1 MLQPP
6 GEIAAGARQSPSC
19 LEGDLYESGELLVSA
34 DSLHIRTPLLSLIAG
49 ILYIYI
55 YAHDGQEG
63 EKIQSVQLFASES

>member
-1 MLQPP
+1 VLQPP

-49 ILYIYI
+49 IIYI

-63 EKIQSVQLFASES
+63 ENIQSVQLFASES